1 MKKII
6 FRIILLIVLILIAA
20 LTYLSTVGIETKSF
34 NTQIE
39 EKIKEIDS
47 NLELELKTVKLILN
61 PINFDIDVKTIGPN
75 LFYRSK
81 KIEIETVKTKVLL
94 KSILQDKFA
103 INNLEISTKSIQ
115 LKNLLSFVRG
125 IKNTPELLILETIVK
140 NGHIVAD
147 INLEFDENGKVKNNY
162 FISGFLKDGKLNLLK
177 KISADKINFLF
188 EIKKAQFKFNEI
200 DLILNDKIFS
210 SNSIEIYNLKNDI
223 EIKGDFSNN
232 DISFN
237 EGDLGLFSDL
247 FINQNIFEKIN
258 FASKNNF
265 SLSLDNR
272 YKIKNLKINSKVDL
286 KELSM
291 KNNFEL
297 KKFLPDIGKNISFK
311 NHIMNI
317 NYEKDQFN
325 ISGKGSVLLQKEE
338 SKIDYIFE
346 KNKELLNLK
355 TNLEIGKNPIKLSF
369 INYDK
374 QKKLDSNLKLEIF
387 SKDQKQ
393 FLIKELDFTENNN
406 KFSAR
411 NVLLN
416 KEFKIEDFDRVNLNY
431 TDTEKK
437 INQLE
442 LIRNNNNLYL
452 LKGIS
457 FNANSL
463 IENLL
468 DDKKQKK
475 NELFNKDLDLDLDI
489 KKVFIDDEFLLNNL
503 NGKILF
509 KKNNLHKAN
518 LSAQFLND
526 EKFTFT
532 VNKNEEET
540 VTTLYSAKAKPLV
553 KRYKFIKGYEGGY
566 LDFYSSKKNNKSNSK
581 LKIYDFS
588 LKELPALTKLL
599 TLASLQGIAD
609 LLLGE
614 GIGFDEF
621 EMNFQNQDSLMTI
634 DEIYAIGPAIS
645 ILMDGYVEK
654 NKLVSLRGTL
664 VPATTINKAIGAI
677 PILGKILVGKQT
689 GEGVFGVSF
698 KIKGPPKDLETSVNP
713 IKTLTP
719 RFITRTLEKIKIN

>member
-1 MKKII
+1 MKKIL
-6 FRIILLIVLILIAA
+6 FRLILLVVLILIAT

-34 NTQIE
+34 NSQIK
-39 EKIKEIDS
+39 EKINKLDP
-47 NLELELKTVKLILN
+47 NLELELKTVKLIIN
-61 PINFDIDVKTIGPN
+61 PLTFDIDVKTVGPN

-81 KIEIETVKTKVLL
+81 KLEIETVKTKVLL
-94 KSILQDKFA
+94 KSILQNKFA
-103 INNLEISTKSIQ
+103 IDNLEISTKSVQ
-115 LKNLLSFVRG
+115 LKNLISFVRV

-147 INLEFDENGKVKNNY
+147 INLEFEDNGKIKNNY
-162 FISGFLKDGKLNLLK
+162 FISGFLKDGNLSLLK

-188 EIKKAQFKFNEI
+188 EIKDQQVKFNEI
-200 DLILNDKIFS
+200 DLVLNNKKLS
-210 SNSIEIYNLKNDI
+210 SNSIEIDNSRNDI
-223 EIKGDFSNN
+223 EIKGDFSNKE
-232 DISFN
+232 IGFN
-237 EGDLGLFSDL
+237 ENDLNLFSDL
-247 FINQNIFEKIN
+247 LTNQNIFEKIN
-258 FASKNNF
+258 FASTNNF
-265 SLSLDNR
+265 IFNLDGKF
-272 YKIKNLKINSKVDL
+272 KIKNLKITSKVDL
-286 KELSM
+286 KELSI

-297 KKFLPDIGKNISFK
+297 KNFLPGLDKNILFK
-311 NHIMNI
+311 NHLINI
-317 NYEKDQFN
+317 DYEKDKFN
-325 ISGKGSVLLQKEE
+325 LSGKGSALFQKEE
-338 SKIDYIFE
+338 SKIDYTFE
-346 KNKELLNLK
+346 QNKELINLK

-374 QKKLDSNLKLEIF
+374 KKNLDSNLKLEII
-387 SKDQKQ
+387 SKDEKQ
-393 FLIKELDFTENNN
+393 FLIKELNFTENDN
-406 KFSAR
+406 KVLVK
-411 NVLLN
+411 NILLN
-416 KEFKIEDFDRVNLNY
+416 KEFKIKDIDSVNLNY
-431 TDTEKK
+431 IDTEKK

-442 LIRNNNNLYL
+442 LKKNDNFYI
-452 LKGIS
+452 LKGNS

-475 NELFNKDLDLDLDI
+475 NELFNPNLNLDIDI

-503 NGKILF
+503 SGKIIF
-509 KKNNLHKAN
+509 KKNNLDKAN

-532 VNKNEEET
+532 VNTNEEET

-566 LDFYSSKKNNKSNSK
+566 LDFYSAKKNNISNSK

-609 LLLGE
+609 LLSGE

-621 EMNFQNQDSLMTI
+621 EMNFQNQDNLMTI

-664 VPATTINKAIGAI
+664 VPATTINKAIGTI
-677 PILGKILVGKQT
+677 PILGKILVGKKT

-698 KIKGPPKDLETSVNP
+698 KIKGPPKDLETTVNP

-719 RFITRTLEKIKIN
+719 RFITRTLEKIKK

>member
-6 FRIILLIVLILIAA
+6 FRIILLVVLILIAA

-39 EKIKEIDS
+39 EKIKEIDP

-61 PINFDIDVKTIGPN
+61 PINFDIDAKTIGPN

-94 KSILQDKFA
+94 KSILQNKFA

-115 LKNLLSFVRG
+115 LKNLLSFIRVM
-125 IKNTPELLILETIVK
+125 KNTPELLILETIVK

-162 FISGFLKDGKLNLLK
+162 FISGFLKDGNLSLIK
-177 KISADKINFLF
+177 KISVDKINFLF
-188 EIKKAQFKFNEI
+188 EIKDTQFKFNEI
-200 DLILNDKIFS
+200 DLILNDKKFS
-210 SNSIEIYNLKNDI
+210 SNSIEIINLTNDI
-223 EIKGDFSNN
+223 EIKGDFSNK

-247 FINQNIFEKIN
+247 FVNQKIFEKIN

-265 SLSLDNR
+265 SFGLDNR

-286 KELSM
+286 QELSI

-297 KKFLPDIGKNISFK
+297 KKYLPDVGKNILFK
-311 NHIMNI
+311 NHLMNI
-317 NYEKDQFN
+317 NYENNQLT
-325 ISGKGSVLLQKEE
+325 ISGKGSALLQKEE

-346 KNKELLNLK
+346 KNKELVNLK

-374 QKKLDSNLKLEIF
+374 QKKLDSNLKLEII

-393 FLIKELDFTENNN
+393 FLIKALDFTENKN

-411 NVLLN
+411 NILLN
-416 KEFKIEDFDRVNLNY
+416 KEFKIEDFDGVNLNY

-442 LIRNNNNLYL
+442 LIRNNNLYL

-475 NELFNKDLDLDLDI
+475 NELFNKDLDLDINI

-509 KKNNLHKAN
+509 KNNNLHKAN
-518 LSAQFLND
+518 LSAYFLND

-532 VNKNEEET
+532 VNTNEEET

-566 LDFYSSKKNNKSNSK
+566 LDFYSSKRNNISNSK

-609 LLLGE
+609 LLSGE

-621 EMNFQNQDSLMTI
+621 EMNFQNQDNLMTI

-698 KIKGPPKDLETSVNP
+698 KIKGHPKDLETSVNP

-719 RFITRTLEKIKIN
+719 RFITRTLEKIKK

>member
-6 FRIILLIVLILIAA
+6 FRIILLVVLILIAA

-39 EKIKEIDS
+39 EKIKEIDP

-94 KSILQDKFA
+94 KSILQNKFA

-162 FISGFLKDGKLNLLK
+162 FISGFLKDGNLSLIK

-188 EIKKAQFKFNEI
+188 EIEDAQFKFNEI
-200 DLILNDKIFS
+200 DLFLNDKKFS
-210 SNSIEIYNLKNDI
+210 SNSIKIINLTNDI
-223 EIKGDFSNN
+223 EIKGDFSNK

-247 FINQNIFEKIN
+247 FVNQKIFEKIN

-265 SLSLDNR
+265 SFGLDNR

-286 KELSM
+286 QELSI

-297 KKFLPDIGKNISFK
+297 KKYLPDVGKNILFK
-311 NHIMNI
+311 NHLMNI
-317 NYEKDQFN
+317 NYENNQLT
-325 ISGKGSVLLQKEE
+325 ISGKGSALLQKEE

-346 KNKELLNLK
+346 KNKELVNLK

-374 QKKLDSNLKLEIF
+374 QKKLDSNLKLEII

-393 FLIKELDFTENNN
+393 FLIKALDFTENKN

-411 NVLLN
+411 NILLN
-416 KEFKIEDFDRVNLNY
+416 KEFKIEDFDGVNLNY

-442 LIRNNNNLYL
+442 LIRNNNLYL

-475 NELFNKDLDLDLDI
+475 NELFNKDLDLDINI

-509 KKNNLHKAN
+509 KNNNLHKAN

-532 VNKNEEET
+532 VNTNDEET

-566 LDFYSSKKNNKSNSK
+566 LDFYSSKRNNISNSK

-599 TLASLQGIAD
+599 TLASLKGIAD
-609 LLLGE
+609 LLSGE

-621 EMNFQNQDSLMTI
+621 EMNFQNQDNLMTI

-698 KIKGPPKDLETSVNP
+698 KIKGHPKDLETSVNP

-719 RFITRTLEKIKIN
+719 RFITRTLEKIKK